1 MIALYKLLDLLGFHF
16 VSSREFWN
24 ISGAAAKNPSPWPSL
39 AQEVTH
45 SCLLHALRDNA
56 TARFLRQCCG
66 DNANYSRPLRFIP
79 LISTGFGWC
88 TLVFPDVF
96 GWFPVFIFMHFY
108 SICSYFFHIL
118 PEFSHVFP
126 LERRGISTAPS
137 QEVAEWFET
146 MDDFQPNARSP
157 SVLDRSCGVVTCI
170 LSL

>member
-1 MIALYKLLDLLGFHF
+1 MISRNSMIALYKLLDLLGFHF
-16 VSSREFWN
+16 FSSREFRN

-56 TARFLRQCCG
+56 TARFLRQCCE

-108 SICSYFFHIL
+108 SICSYFSIFFQSFL
-118 PEFSHVFP
+118 MFSHWSAV
-126 LERRGISTAPS
+126 GSAPPRPRKWLS
-137 QEVAEWFET
+137 GLRPWMTSSPMPEALVSLIVLVA
-146 MDDFQPNARSP
+146 
-157 SVLDRSCGVVTCI
+157 
-170 LSL
+170 